1 MFVGCSIGP
10 DRLCIGKQ
18 SDWQSHAVLETLRN
32 LSVEPSNTTNA
43 LLPSLTPPSLPLTPI
58 SLLPAVLVSFL
69 ADVSRFFARQELQ
82 TDQLFLSLPA
92 PIN

>member
-1 MFVGCSIGP
+1 MFVGRSIGP

-43 LLPSLTPPSLPLTPI
+43 LLPSFPLTPI